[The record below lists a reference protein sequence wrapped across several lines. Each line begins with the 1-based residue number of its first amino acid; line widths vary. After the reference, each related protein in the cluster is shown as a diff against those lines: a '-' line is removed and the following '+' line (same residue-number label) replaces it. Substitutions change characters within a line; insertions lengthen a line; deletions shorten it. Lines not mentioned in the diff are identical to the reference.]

1 MLRRSRYLVVVNAV
15 TLAAMFLLSA
25 CDAPSLGQ
33 RGSSAA
39 AIAASSATV
48 TGAATATAAN
58 YPTALPSATT
68 NAANAS
74 KTLPAN
80 STGTL
85 PPGAALPNEATCAAR
100 IQRSSWEPR
109 PANKA
114 ANSHVPT
121 AAQIAAM
128 KPWSSAMGMDPR
140 ADALRK
146 QITGNFT
153 GTTDEILQW
162 AACKWGFNPDVLRA
176 DAVVE
181 SYWQQGQRGDYTSN
195 QQYCPPGSWDGAGCF
210 QSYGLFQIK
219 WYFFKDAF
227 PMAQTNSA
235 FSAEY
240 AYGILRACYEGWAT
254 YLKEGTPVS
263 GYPSYHAGDLWG
275 CLGRW
280 FSGWWYTQ
288 DALQYIAK
296 VKTTLADKTWKS
308 PNF

>member
-1 MLRRSRYLVVVNAV
+1 MPRRSRYLAVVQAV
-15 TLAAMFLLSA
+15 TLAVILLLSA
-25 CDAPSLGQ
+25 CNAPSTGQ
-33 RGSSAA
+33 TGSSAA
-39 AIAASSATV
+39 AAATTASSATASV
-48 TGAATATAAN
+48 TGTATSS
-58 YPTALPSATT
+58 PTAQPSAT
-68 NAANAS
+68 ANAPEA
-74 KTLPAN
+74 LPAN
-80 STGTL
+80 SSATL
-85 PPGAALPNEATCAAR
+85 PPGAALPSEATCAAR
-100 IQRSSWEPR
+100 VHRSSWEPR
-109 PANKA
+109 PANRA
-114 ANSHVPT
+114 ANSRVPT
-121 AAQIAAM
+121 AAQIAGL
-128 KPWSSAMGMDPR
+128 KPWGSAMGMDPR

-146 QITGNFT
+146 QMKGNFT

-181 SYWQQGQRGDYTSN
+181 SYWQQSQRGDYTSN

-227 PMAQTNSA
+227 PMAQTTTA

-240 AYGILRACYEGWAT
+240 AYGILRACYEGWST
-254 YLKEGTPVS
+254 YLKQGTPLP
-263 GYPSYHAGDLWG
+263 GYPSYRAGDLWG

-280 FSGWWYTQ
+280 YSGWWYTQ

-296 VKTTLADKTWKS
+296 VKTTLANKTWKS

>member
-1 MLRRSRYLVVVNAV
+1 MPRRSRYLVVVQTV
-15 TLAAMFLLSA
+15 TLAVILLLSA
-25 CDAPSLGQ
+25 CNAPSTAQ
-33 RGSSAA
+33 TGSSAA
-39 AIAASSATV
+39 AAATTVSSATASV
-48 TGAATATAAN
+48 TGTATSS
-58 YPTALPSATT
+58 PTAQPSA
-68 NAANAS
+68 AANAPEP
-74 KTLPAN
+74 LPAN
-80 STGTL
+80 SSATL
-85 PPGAALPNEATCAAR
+85 PPGAALPSEATCAAR
-100 IQRSSWEPR
+100 VHRSSWEPR
-109 PANKA
+109 PANIA
-114 ANSHVPT
+114 ANSRVPT
-121 AAQIAAM
+121 AAQIAGL
-128 KPWSSAMGMDPR
+128 KPWGSAMGMDSR

-146 QITGNFT
+146 QMKGNFT

-181 SYWQQGQRGDYTSN
+181 SYWQQSQRGDYTSN

-227 PMAQTNSA
+227 PMAQTNTA

-240 AYGILRACYEGWAT
+240 AYGILRACYEGWT
-254 YLKEGTPVS
+254 SYLKQGTPLP
-263 GYPSYHAGDLWG
+263 GYPSYRAGDLWG

-280 FSGWWYTQ
+280 YSGWWYTQ

-296 VKTTLADKTWKS
+296 VKTTLANKTWKS